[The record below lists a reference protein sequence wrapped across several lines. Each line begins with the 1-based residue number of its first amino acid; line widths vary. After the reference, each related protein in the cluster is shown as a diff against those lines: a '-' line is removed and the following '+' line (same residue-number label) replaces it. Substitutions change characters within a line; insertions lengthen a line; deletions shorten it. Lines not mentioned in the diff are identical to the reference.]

1 MKKLVTSLLLISNV
15 VGLWAYDF
23 VSDGLYYEII
33 DREEQ
38 IVAVTYQTSDWAN
51 NYLGRTDVCIPSS
64 VCYNDTCYSVTTI
77 GCCAFAGCR
86 TLKSIVLSCGLE
98 KIRARAFNSCTNLR
112 TVVCETLE
120 PPILEYPTFEGVKL
134 KKVKLYVP
142 EGYINGYKNILNH
155 YDIPDR
161 EALEEGCISQE
172 EYNELLI
179 DYFGASQWQAFKTL
193 LPIEQ
198 FPIYNQ

>member
-1 MKKLVTSLLLISNV
+1 MKKLGTLLLLISNV
-15 VGLWAYDF
+15 VSLWAYDF
-23 VSDGLYYEII
+23 ASNGLCYDII
-33 DREEQ
+33 DQEEH

-64 VCYNDTCYSVTTI
+64 VRHNDTSYAVTTI

-112 TVVCETLE
+112 TVICETLE

-161 EALEEGCISQE
+161 EALEEECISQE

-179 DYFGASQWQAFKTL
+179 DYLGASQWQAFKQV
-193 LPIEQ
+193 LPIETL
-198 FPIYNQ
+198 PIE

>member
-1 MKKLVTSLLLISNV
+1 MKKATTLLFLLTNV
-15 VGLWAYDF
+15 IGLWAYDF
-23 VSDGLYYEII
+23 VSDGLYYDII
-33 DREEQ
+33 DQEGQ
-38 IVAVTYQTSDWAN
+38 IVAVTYQTSDWTN

-64 VCYNDTCYSVTTI
+64 VCYNNTYYSVTTI

-98 KIRARAFNSCTNLR
+98 RVKARAFNRCTNLR
-112 TVVCETLE
+112 TIICETLE

-134 KKVKLYVP
+134 TKVKLYVP
-142 EGYINGYKNILNH
+142 EWYINEYKNILNH

-161 EALEEGCISQE
+161 EALEEGYISRE

-179 DYFGASQWQAFKTL
+179 DYLRASQWQAFKKVLPLET
-193 LPIEQ
+193 LPIE
-198 FPIYNQ
+198 

>member
-23 VSDGLYYEII
+23 VSDGLYYDII
-33 DREEQ
+33 DQEEH

-98 KIRARAFNSCTNLR
+98 RVKARAFNSCTNLR
-112 TVVCETLE
+112 TVICETLE

-142 EGYINGYKNILNH
+142 EGYINEYKNILNH

-161 EALEEGCISQE
+161 EGVEEGYISEE
-172 EYNELLI
+172 EYYELLI
-179 DYFGASQWQAFKTL
+179 DYLEASQWQAFKKV
-193 LPIEQ
+193 LPIEKL
-198 FPIYNQ
+198 IIE

>member
-1 MKKLVTSLLLISNV
+1 MKKASTLLLLLSNV
-15 VGLWAYDF
+15 IGLWAYDF

-33 DREEQ
+33 DQEEQ
-38 IVAVTYQTSDWAN
+38 QVAVTYQTNDWAN
-51 NYLGRTDVCIPSS
+51 NYVGRTDVYIPSS
-64 VCYNDTCYSVTTI
+64 VRHNDTSYAVTTI

-98 KIRARAFNSCTNLR
+98 KIRARAFNSCMNLR

-172 EYNELLI
+172 EYNEHLI
-179 DYFGASQWQAFKTL
+179 DYFGASQWQAFKQV
-193 LPIEQ
+193 LPIETL
-198 FPIYNQ
+198 PIE

>member
-1 MKKLVTSLLLISNV
+1 MKKASTLLLLLSNV
-15 VGLWAYDF
+15 IGLWAYDF

-64 VCYNDTCYSVTTI
+64 VCYSDTCYSVTTI

-98 KIRARAFNSCTNLR
+98 KIRARAFNRCTNLR
-112 TVVCETLE
+112 TVICETLE

-142 EGYINGYKNILNH
+142 KGYINEYKNILHH

-161 EALEEGCISQE
+161 EDLEEGCISQE

-179 DYFGASQWQAFKTL
+179 DYLGVSQWQAFKQV
-193 LPIEQ
+193 LPIETL
-198 FPIYNQ
+198 PIE

>member
-23 VSDGLYYEII
+23 VSNGLYYDII
-33 DREEQ
+33 DQEGQ
-38 IVAVTYQTSDWAN
+38 IVAVTYQTSDWTN

-64 VCYNDTCYSVTTI
+64 VCYNDTFYSVTTI
-77 GCCAFAGCR
+77 GCCAFAGCS
-86 TLKSIVLSCGLE
+86 TLKAIMFSCGLE
-98 KIRARAFNSCTNLR
+98 RIKTRAFNRCTNLR
-112 TVVCETLE
+112 TIICETLK

-134 KKVKLYVP
+134 TKVKLYVP

-155 YDIPDR
+155 YDSPDR

-179 DYFGASQWQAFKTL
+179 DYFGASQWQAFKQV
-193 LPIEQ
+193 LPIETL
-198 FPIYNQ
+198 PIE

>member
-1 MKKLVTSLLLISNV
+1 MKKLVTSLLLISNI

-23 VSDGLYYEII
+23 VSDGLYYDII
-33 DREEQ
+33 DQEGQ
-38 IVAVTYQTSDWAN
+38 IVAVTYQTSDWTN

-64 VCYNDTCYSVTTI
+64 VCYNNTYYSVTTI

-98 KIRARAFNSCTNLR
+98 RVRARAFNSCTNLR

-142 EGYINGYKNILNH
+142 EGYINEYNNILNH

-172 EYNELLI
+172 DYNELLI
-179 DYFGASQWQAFKTL
+179 DYLGACQWQAFKQV
-193 LPIEQ
+193 LPIETL
-198 FPIYNQ
+198 PIE

>member
-23 VSDGLYYEII
+23 VSDGLYYDII
-33 DREEQ
+33 DQEGQ
-38 IVAVTYQTSDWAN
+38 IVAVTYQTSDWDN

-64 VCYNDTCYSVTTI
+64 VCYNDTFYSVTTI

-86 TLKSIVLSCGLE
+86 TLKSIMLSCGLE

-112 TVVCETLE
+112 TVICETLE

-134 KKVKLYVP
+134 KKVKLYAP
-142 EGYINGYKNILNH
+142 EGYINEYKNILNH
-155 YDIPDR
+155 YDIPDS
-161 EALEEGCISQE
+161 EALEEGCISLA

-179 DYFGASQWQAFKTL
+179 DYLGASQWQAFKKV
-193 LPIEQ
+193 LPIETL
-198 FPIYNQ
+198 PIE

>member
-1 MKKLVTSLLLISNV
+1 MKKASTLLLLLSNV
-15 VGLWAYDF
+15 IGLWAYDF

-33 DREEQ
+33 DQEEQ
-38 IVAVTYQTSDWAN
+38 QVAVTYQTSDWDN
-51 NYLGRTDVCIPSS
+51 NYLGRTEVCIPSY
-64 VCYNDTCYSVTTI
+64 VRYNDTSYAVKTI

-112 TVVCETLE
+112 TVICETLE

-134 KKVKLYVP
+134 TKVKLYVP
-142 EGYINGYKNILNH
+142 EGYINGYKNI
-155 YDIPDR
+155 YYIP
-161 EALEEGCISQE
+161 EKEEVEEGFISQE
-172 EYNELLI
+172 EYNEYL
-179 DYFGASQWQAFKTL
+179 GAYQWRAVKKI

-198 FPIYNQ
+198 LITE

>member
-1 MKKLVTSLLLISNV
+1 MKKLGTLLFLLTNV
-15 VGLWAYDF
+15 IGLWAYDF
-23 VSDGLYYEII
+23 VSDGLYYDII
-33 DREEQ
+33 DQEGQ
-38 IVAVTYQTSDWAN
+38 IVAVTYQTSDWDN

-112 TVVCETLE
+112 TVICETLE

-134 KKVKLYVP
+134 KKVRLYVRQ
-142 EGYINGYKNILNH
+142 EYINDYKNILNH
-155 YDIPDR
+155 YDIPDK
-161 EALEEGCISQE
+161 ETLEEGYISQA

-179 DYFGASQWQAFKTL
+179 DYLGACQWQAFKNV
-193 LPIEQ
+193 LPLEQLMIE
-198 FPIYNQ
+198 

>member
-23 VSDGLYYEII
+23 VSDGLYYDII
-33 DREEQ
+33 DQEEH
-38 IVAVTYQTSDWAN
+38 IVAVTYQTSYWAN

-161 EALEEGCISQE
+161 EALEEGYISQE
-172 EYNELLI
+172 DYNELLI
-179 DYFGASQWQAFKTL
+179 DYLGASQWQAFKQV
-193 LPIEQ
+193 LPIETL
-198 FPIYNQ
+198 PIE

>member
-23 VSDGLYYEII
+23 VSDGLYYDII
-33 DREEQ
+33 DQEDQ

-112 TVVCETLE
+112 TVICETLE

-142 EGYINGYKNILNH
+142 EGYINEYNNILNH

-161 EALEEGCISQE
+161 EDVEEGYISEE
-172 EYNELLI
+172 EYHELLI
-179 DYFGASQWQAFKTL
+179 DYLSASQWQAFKKV
-193 LPIEQ
+193 LPIEEL
-198 FPIYNQ
+198 IIE

>member
-23 VSDGLYYEII
+23 VSDGLYYDII
-33 DREEQ
+33 DQEGQ
-38 IVAVTYQTSDWAN
+38 IVAVTYQTSDWDN

-64 VCYNDTCYSVTTI
+64 VCYNDTFYSVTTI

-98 KIRARAFNSCTNLR
+98 KIRARAFNRCTNLR
-112 TVVCETLE
+112 TVICETLE

-142 EGYINGYKNILNH
+142 QGYIHDYKNILNH
-155 YDIPDR
+155 YDIPDK
-161 EALEEGCISQE
+161 ETLEEGYISQA

-179 DYFGASQWQAFKTL
+179 DYLGASQWRAFKKL

-198 FPIYNQ
+198 LMIE

>member
-23 VSDGLYYEII
+23 VSDGLYYDII
-33 DREEQ
+33 DQEEH
-38 IVAVTYQTSDWAN
+38 IVAVTYQTSYWAN

-77 GCCAFAGCR
+77 ECCAFAGCR

-98 KIRARAFNSCTNLR
+98 RVKARAFNRCTNLR
-112 TVVCETLE
+112 TIICETLE

-134 KKVKLYVP
+134 TKVKLYVP

-172 EYNELLI
+172 DYNELLI
-179 DYFGASQWQAFKTL
+179 DYLGASQWQAFKQV
-193 LPIEQ
+193 LPIETL
-198 FPIYNQ
+198 PIE

>member
-23 VSDGLYYEII
+23 VSDGLYYDII
-33 DREEQ
+33 DQEGQ

-51 NYLGRTDVCIPSS
+51 NYLGRTEVCIPSS
-64 VCYNDTCYSVTTI
+64 VCYNNTYYSVTTI
-77 GCCAFAGCR
+77 GCCAFAGCN
-86 TLKSIVLSCGLE
+86 TLKSITFSCGLE
-98 KIRARAFNSCTNLR
+98 RVRARAFNSCTNLR

-142 EGYINGYKNILNH
+142 EGYINEYNNILNH
-155 YDIPDR
+155 YDIPNR
-161 EALEEGCISQE
+161 EDVEEGYISEE
-172 EYNELLI
+172 EYHELLI
-179 DYFGASQWQAFKTL
+179 DYLSASQWQAFKKV
-193 LPIEQ
+193 LPIEEL
-198 FPIYNQ
+198 IIE

>member
-1 MKKLVTSLLLISNV
+1 MKKLGTLLLLISNV
-15 VGLWAYDF
+15 VSLWAYDF
-23 VSDGLYYEII
+23 ASNGLCYDII
-33 DREEQ
+33 DQEEH

-112 TVVCETLE
+112 TVICETLE

-179 DYFGASQWQAFKTL
+179 DYLGASQWQAFKQV
-193 LPIEQ
+193 LPIETL
-198 FPIYNQ
+198 PME

>member
-1 MKKLVTSLLLISNV
+1 MKKASTLLLLLSNV
-15 VGLWAYDF
+15 IGLWAYDF

-33 DREEQ
+33 DQEDQ
-38 IVAVTYQTSDWAN
+38 IVAVTYQTSDWDN
-51 NYLGRTDVCIPSS
+51 NYLGRTEVCIPSY
-64 VCYNDTCYSVTTI
+64 VRYNDTSYAVKTI

-98 KIRARAFNSCTNLR
+98 RVKARAFNGCTKLK
-112 TVVCETLE
+112 TIVCETLE

-134 KKVKLYVP
+134 TKVKLYVP
-142 EGYINGYKNILNH
+142 EWYINEYKNILNH

-161 EALEEGCISQE
+161 EALEEGYISRE

-179 DYFGASQWQAFKTL
+179 DYLRASQWQAFKKVLPLET
-193 LPIEQ
+193 LPIE
-198 FPIYNQ
+198 

>member
-23 VSDGLYYEII
+23 VSDGLYYDII
-33 DREEQ
+33 DQEGQ

-51 NYLGRTDVCIPSS
+51 NYLGRKDVYIPSS
-64 VCYNDTCYSVTTI
+64 VCYNNTYYSVTTI
-77 GCCAFAGCR
+77 GCCAFAGCN
-86 TLKSIVLSCGLE
+86 TLKSITFSCGLE
-98 KIRARAFNSCTNLR
+98 RVRARAFNSCTNLR

-134 KKVKLYVP
+134 KKVKLYVH
-142 EGYINGYKNILNH
+142 EGYINEYNNILNH

-161 EALEEGCISQE
+161 EDVEEGYISEE
-172 EYNELLI
+172 EYHELLI
-179 DYFGASQWQAFKTL
+179 DYLSASQWQAFKKV
-193 LPIEQ
+193 LPIEEL
-198 FPIYNQ
+198 IIE

>member
-23 VSDGLYYEII
+23 VSNGLYYDII
-33 DREEQ
+33 DQEGQ
-38 IVAVTYQTSDWAN
+38 IVAVTYQTSDWTN

-64 VCYNDTCYSVTTI
+64 VCYNDTFYSVTTI
-77 GCCAFAGCR
+77 GCCAFAGCS
-86 TLKSIVLSCGLE
+86 TLKAIMFSCGLE
-98 KIRARAFNSCTNLR
+98 RIKTRAFNRCTNLR
-112 TVVCETLE
+112 TIICETLK

-134 KKVKLYVP
+134 TKVKLYVP

-155 YDIPDR
+155 YDSPDR

-172 EYNELLI
+172 DYNELLI
-179 DYFGASQWQAFKTL
+179 DYLGACQWQAFKNV
-193 LPIEQ
+193 LPIETL
-198 FPIYNQ
+198 PIE

>member
-23 VSDGLYYEII
+23 VSDGLYYDII
-33 DREEQ
+33 DQEGQ

-51 NYLGRTDVCIPSS
+51 NYLGRTDVYIPSY
-64 VCYNDTCYSVTTI
+64 VRYNDTSYAVKTI
-77 GCCAFAGCR
+77 GCCAFAGCN
-86 TLKSIVLSCGLE
+86 TLKSITFSCGLE
-98 KIRARAFNSCTNLR
+98 RVRARAFNSCTNLR

-142 EGYINGYKNILNH
+142 EGYINEYNNILNH

-161 EALEEGCISQE
+161 EDVEEGYISEE
-172 EYNELLI
+172 EYHELLI
-179 DYFGASQWQAFKTL
+179 DYLSASQWQAFKKV
-193 LPIEQ
+193 LPIEEL
-198 FPIYNQ
+198 IIE

>member
-1 MKKLVTSLLLISNV
+1 MKKASTLLLLLSNV
-15 VGLWAYDF
+15 IGLWAYDF
-23 VSDGLYYEII
+23 ISDGLYYEII

-112 TVVCETLE
+112 TVICETSE

-134 KKVKLYVP
+134 KKVKLYVS

-179 DYFGASQWQAFKTL
+179 DYLGASQWQAFKQV
-193 LPIEQ
+193 LPIETL
-198 FPIYNQ
+198 PME

>member
-1 MKKLVTSLLLISNV
+1 MNKLITLVLLLSNV
-15 VGLWAYDF
+15 VRLTAYDF
-23 VSDGLYYEII
+23 VSDGVCYDII
-33 DREEQ
+33 DQEGQ
-38 IVAVTYQTSDWAN
+38 IVAVTYQTNDWDN

-64 VCYNDTCYSVTTI
+64 VCYNNTYYSVTTI

-112 TVVCETLE
+112 TVICETLE

-142 EGYINGYKNILNH
+142 EGYINEYNKILNH
-155 YDIPDR
+155 YDIPDK
-161 EALEEGCISQE
+161 ETLEEGYISQA

-179 DYFGASQWQAFKTL
+179 DYLGASQWQAFKKL

-198 FPIYNQ
+198 LMIE

>member
-23 VSDGLYYEII
+23 VSDGLYYDII
-33 DREEQ
+33 DQEGQ
-38 IVAVTYQTSDWAN
+38 IVAVTYQTSDWTN

-64 VCYNDTCYSVTTI
+64 VCYNDTFYSVTMI
-77 GCCAFAGCR
+77 GCCAFAGCS
-86 TLKSIVLSCGLE
+86 TLKAIMFSCGLE
-98 KIRARAFNSCTNLR
+98 RIKTRAFNRCTNLR
-112 TVVCETLE
+112 TIICETLK

-142 EGYINGYKNILNH
+142 EGYINEYKNILNH
-155 YDIPDR
+155 YDVPDK

-179 DYFGASQWQAFKTL
+179 DYFGASQWQAFKKV
-193 LPIEQ
+193 LPIEEL
-198 FPIYNQ
+198 IIE

>member
-1 MKKLVTSLLLISNV
+1 MKKLGTLLLLISNV
-15 VGLWAYDF
+15 VSLWAYDF

-38 IVAVTYQTSDWAN
+38 IVAVTYQTSDWVN

-64 VCYNDTCYSVTTI
+64 ACYNDTCYSVTTI

-112 TVVCETLE
+112 TVICETLE

-142 EGYINGYKNILNH
+142 EGYINGYKNILHH

-161 EALEEGCISQE
+161 ETLEEGCISQE

-179 DYFGASQWQAFKTL
+179 DYLGASQWQAFKQV
-193 LPIEQ
+193 LPIETL
-198 FPIYNQ
+198 PME

>member
-23 VSDGLYYEII
+23 VSDGLYYDII
-33 DREEQ
+33 DQEGQ

-51 NYLGRTDVCIPSS
+51 NYLGRTDVYIPSS
-64 VCYNDTCYSVTTI
+64 VCYNNTYYSVKTI

-142 EGYINGYKNILNH
+142 EGYINEYKNILNH
-155 YDIPDR
+155 YDFPNR
-161 EALEEGCISQE
+161 EDVKEGYISEE
-172 EYNELLI
+172 EYHELLI
-179 DYFGASQWQAFKTL
+179 DYLSASQWQAFKNV
-193 LPIEQ
+193 LPIETL
-198 FPIYNQ
+198 PIE